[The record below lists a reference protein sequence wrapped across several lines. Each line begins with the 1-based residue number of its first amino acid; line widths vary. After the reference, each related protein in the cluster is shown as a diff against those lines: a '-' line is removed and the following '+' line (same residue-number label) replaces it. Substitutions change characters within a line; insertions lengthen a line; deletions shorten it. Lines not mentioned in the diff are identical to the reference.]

1 MNSIRATEKQM
12 RNLQKQR
19 HAYDIQVMVLS
30 NPLFKNLGKRDQKNL
45 VKLIYKAEMMEMFMR
60 DSQIV
65 HINDSFDQIVED
77 VANMLNEG
85 YEGDEDG
92 EEEQR

>member
-65 HINDSFDQIVED
+65 RINDSFDQIVED
-77 VANMLNEG
+77 VANMLNER